1 MNKPLISIIIANYNN
16 GHFFKDCYNSLIAQT
31 EINWEAIIIDDASTD
46 NSLEVIKELI
56 SNDFRFKLYQNEQN
70 LGYQKTL
77 IKAIELTT
85 TPIFGRVDPDDAL
98 TPYALE
104 KSILAH
110 NQNKNIGLVYSN
122 CIFCDENLN
131 ELSIQKGKQVNE
143 LIFLNGEISH
153 FATFKKDE
161 YLKTDG
167 IDTFIKRAEDQ
178 DIYMKMCEVAP
189 VLHLDDDLY
198 LYRLHSNGSST
209 NTNVK
214 KAKFWHWVAF
224 IKAAER
230 RGVNVEELFVDNFV
244 SKKDY
249 DNTLTKLELLKKSRL
264 LKFLFKIG
272 LFKVYKYL

>member
-1 MNKPLISIIIANYNN
+1 MNNPIISIIIANYNN
-16 GHFFKDCYNSLIAQT
+16 GHFFKDCYNSLISQT
-31 EINWEAIIIDDASTD
+31 ENNWEAIVIDDASTD
-46 NSLEVIKELI
+46 NSLEVIQELI
-56 SNDFRFKLYQNEQN
+56 SNDVRFKIYQNEQN

-104 KSILAH
+104 KSVLAH
-110 NQNKNIGLVYSN
+110 KQNKNIGLVYSN

-143 LIFLNGEISH
+143 VIFLNGEISH
-153 FATFKKDE
+153 FATFKKHE

-178 DIYMKMCEVAP
+178 DIYMKMCEIAP
-189 VLHLDDDLY
+189 VLYLDEDLY
-198 LYRLHSNGSST
+198 LYRLHLNGAST
-209 NTNVK
+209 NTNVE

-230 RGVNVEELFVDNFV
+230 RNINIENLFVDNFV
-244 SKKDY
+244 NRKDY
-249 DNTLTKLELLKKSRL
+249 DSISTKLELLKKSKL
-264 LKFLFKIG
+264 LKLLNKLG
-272 LFKVYKYL
+272 LFKAYDYL